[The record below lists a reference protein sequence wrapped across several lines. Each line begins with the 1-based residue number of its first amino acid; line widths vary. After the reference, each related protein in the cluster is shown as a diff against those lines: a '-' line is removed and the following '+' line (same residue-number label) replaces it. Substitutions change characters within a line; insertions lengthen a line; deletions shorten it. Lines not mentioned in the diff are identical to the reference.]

1 MTTWVYV
8 SGVGR
13 LSGLM
18 HLSVIE
24 CSHARTTTKI
34 RTLVT
39 NATRPSYQHTILC
52 VVLLRLKREIAT
64 WSGSTHSLQLPSAVS
79 AEEVALI
86 ESEFAAYGRP

>member
-24 CSHARTTTKI
+24 SSHARTTTKI

-39 NATRPSYQHTILC
+39 NATRPSYQHMIC
-52 VVLLRLKREIAT
+52 VPPSLRCLTLRIQRCAGLLG
-64 WSGSTHSLQLPSAVS
+64 SGVRTSMSSSWV
-79 AEEVALI
+79 
-86 ESEFAAYGRP
+86 FRP